1 MKVPGV
7 LFSILFTLFAAVQI
21 NDPDPLYWILVY
33 LLMACFSVLAYLDRF
48 YPRVMLVAAGGYGFA
63 AWTLLPGVWEWLSSE
78 NPARLFDNVAKMEY
92 PYIEEAREFLGL
104 LICLGALILFY
115 VRSQRNS

>member
-1 MKVPGV
+1 MKILGG
-7 LFSILFTLFAAVQI
+7 LFTILFLVFAAVQI
-21 NDPDPLYWILVY
+21 NDPDPIYWILIY
-33 LLMACFSVLAYLDRF
+33 LLMVGFSVLAFLDKF

-78 NPARLFDNVAKMEY
+78 QPSLLLDNVAKMQH

-115 VRSQRNS
+115 VRSQRNP